1 MGCAISGSG
10 LTSRTAESRNTEDE
24 APARLTPDH
33 IQLIKES
40 WKVIQEDI
48 AKVGIIMFVRLFE
61 THPECK
67 DVFFLFRDVEDLERL
82 RTSRELRA
90 HGLRVMSF
98 IEKSVAR
105 LDQLEQLETLAQE
118 LGKSHFRYNAPPKY
132 YGYVGAEFICAVR
145 PILKDRWTSELEQA
159 WQTLFQ
165 YVTAIMKDAYLEE
178 ERSKRSQTLP
188 SSRERP
194 DKRNTAI

>member
-1 MGCAISGSG
+1 
-10 LTSRTAESRNTEDE
+10 
-24 APARLTPDH
+24 
-33 IQLIKES
+33 
-40 WKVIQEDI
+40 
-48 AKVGIIMFVRLFE
+48 
-61 THPECK
+61 
-67 DVFFLFRDVEDLERL
+67 
-82 RTSRELRA
+82 
-90 HGLRVMSF
+90 MSF

-132 YGYVGAEFICAVR
+132 YG
-145 PILKDRWTSELEQA
+145 
-159 WQTLFQ
+159 TLFQ

>member
-10 LTSRTAESRNTEDE
+10 VTPRSAENRSSEDE

-40 WKVIQEDI
+40 WRVIQEDI

-105 LDQLEQLETLAQE
+105 LDQLERLETLARE

-132 YGYVGAEFICAVR
+132 YGYVGTEFICAVR
-145 PILKDRWTSELEQA
+145 PVLKDRWTDELEQA
-159 WQTLFQ
+159 WK
-165 YVTAIMKDAYLEE
+165 VMKDKLECVQKVKFYFPG
-178 ERSKRSQTLP
+178 RTGHVVYICFSPRL
-188 SSRERP
+188 
-194 DKRNTAI
+194 